1 MNSNLENA
9 IQEAMLELDK
19 QVDHRNAEK
28 TVVKVS
34 ELEKSSKVRG
44 NKRRKV
50 R

>member
-19 QVDHRNAEK
+19 QEDRRNSEQRV
-28 TVVKVS
+28 TKVS
-34 ELEKSSKVRG
+34 ELEKTSKVRG
-44 NKRRKV
+44 AKRKRV